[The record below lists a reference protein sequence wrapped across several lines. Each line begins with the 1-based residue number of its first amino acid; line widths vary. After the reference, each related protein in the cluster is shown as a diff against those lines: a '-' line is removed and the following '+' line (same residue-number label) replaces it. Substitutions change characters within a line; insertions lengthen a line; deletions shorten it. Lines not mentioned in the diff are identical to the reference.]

1 MPIKYSR
8 CGFHGD
14 VSSMPDRLRGL
25 SDEVYLRGIGFLQ
38 YAYFHGGAAT
48 NEVSGLLIG
57 ICQGDLR
64 SILSFSNSDRRARG
78 LYNAFL
84 LRGPGQGGS
93 CTWSGCHRGQ
103 FLAISPNAL
112 ERIFGRPLSQI
123 HIEPVLCDSSER
135 MRVWHL
141 LASLSVAYSG
151 SRSIDPLFVE
161 SVALA
166 AMRACG
172 AGPKE
177 KARKTPA
184 LTVAQIDLLRDV
196 IEANLANP
204 LSVRQLAG
212 TVNLSES
219 YFVRAFKGSFGMT
232 PYKYVLRQ
240 RVALA
245 QTLLESGDRS
255 LAEVAGPSG
264 FHDANRMGRTFRQ
277 ITGRSPSGF
286 SKAKRRSKSG

>member
-1 MPIKYSR
+1 L
-8 CGFHGD
+8 C
-14 VSSMPDRLRGL
+14 GL
-25 SDEVYLRGIGFLQ
+25 SDEVCLRGIGFLQ
-38 YAYFHGGAAT
+38 YAYFRGGAAT

-57 ICQGDLR
+57 MCQGTPD
-64 SILSFSNSDRRARG
+64 SILSFGDTMRSARG

-84 LRGPGQGGS
+84 LRGPGQGGT
-93 CTWSGCHRGQ
+93 CTWSGRHRGQ
-103 FLAISPNAL
+103 LLAISPNVL
-112 ERIFGRPLSQI
+112 ERIFGNPLSQI
-123 HIEPVLCDSSER
+123 RVEPVLCDSAER

-141 LASLSVAYSG
+141 LASLAVEYSG

-166 AMRACG
+166 AIRAAG
-172 AGPKE
+172 VGPKE
-177 KARKTPA
+177 KARKAPA
-184 LTVAQIDLLRDV
+184 LTATQIDLLRDV
-196 IEANLANP
+196 IDANLANP
-204 LSVRQLAG
+204 LTVRELAG

-245 QTLLESGDRS
+245 QSLLESGDRS

-286 SKAKRRSKSG
+286 SKAKRRSRSGLKSS